1 MRQSQ
6 NGFYFRKVSLHKPQR
21 PASET
26 LLPREGRTTEQL
38 GMTRWLCLSDAGAR
52 KDDVYSK
59 TVPEFAS
66 TGRRT
71 GRVSWPRSH
80 RPLLHKENRATR
92 LSPMG
97 AKYRHWDAL
106 ET

>member
-1 MRQSQ
+1 MNDTRQSQ

-38 GMTRWLCLSDAGAR
+38 GMTRWLCLSDAGSR

-59 TVPEFAS
+59 TVPEFAL
-66 TGRRT
+66 TGWRT

-80 RPLLHKENRATR
+80 RPLLHKENRADPS
-92 LSPMG
+92 LPDG
-97 AKYRHWDAL
+97 G
-106 ET
+106 